1 MNMWRYWRIA
11 AGLVLVLSTLTVL
24 PAVSAQDGEAIRIIF
39 MHHST
44 GRRLI
49 EEGLLKEGLAEYG
62 IELWDHGYNEEGL
75 VSPEW
80 DWLGTSWEV
89 PNDNTDPDGWRD
101 VFLQQVTAP
110 PINTFSHMLE
120 YDVIMFKSCYPNAH
134 IDSDAMLEQYKA
146 YYLEIRDVMDQHPD
160 KLFIPFTNPP
170 LVPNETTPE
179 AAARAIEW
187 AAYLM
192 SDEYLEGHPNIVPF
206 DFFSLLADED
216 GFLRE
221 EYRVDAWD
229 SHPNRLANETVGPI
243 FIEFAAGAVATFV
256 PGDPY
261 VAPTPVSVLQ
271 TGEDTPRTEPLS
283 ASFMPFEEVRTFS
296 SSCADYIWDWAG
308 GGELAWRI
316 SHTDPDY
323 TDVVQIDFDLRPG
336 DYGGMGIHFAPNEGW
351 AGTEGIGF
359 AWRADQM
366 GTELA
371 FSVGVQDPTDLEADE
386 SMATP
391 FEFRLYTSTNEEWQE
406 LVLPWEYFVRATWW
420 DRPGVDVLDPANVI
434 WVSFGL
440 GSDAVDQEGTIYIA
454 NIDVQAVE

>member
-1 MNMWRYWRIA
+1 MNAWRFWRIVL
-11 AGLVLVLSTLTVL
+11 GLVMVFTTLAIL
-24 PAVSAQDGEAIRIIF
+24 PVTSAQDAGTTRIIF

-62 IELWDHGYNEEGL
+62 IELWDHGYNDDGL
-75 VSPEW
+75 VTPEW
-80 DWLGTSWEV
+80 DWLGTSWDV
-89 PNDNTDPDGWRD
+89 PNDNTDPDGWRN
-101 VFLQQVTAP
+101 VFTQTVTDP
-110 PINTFSHMLE
+110 PTNTFSRMLQ

-192 SDEYLEGHPNIVPF
+192 SEEYLEGRANVIPF
-206 DFFSLLADED
+206 DFYSLLADEE

-229 SHPNRLANETVGPI
+229 SHPNRVANEAVGPV
-243 FIEFAAGAVATFV
+243 FVEFAAEVIADFEPGA
-256 PGDPY
+256 PY
-261 VAPTPVSVLQ
+261 VAPTPVTVLE
-271 TGEDTPRTEPLS
+271 TGEDAPRTEPIS
-283 ASFMPFEEVRTFS
+283 ASFMSFEEVRTFS
-296 SSCADYIWDWAG
+296 STCADYTWDWADG
-308 GGELAWRI
+308 GTVSWRI
-316 SHTDPDY
+316 LRTDANFD
-323 TDVVQIDFDLRPG
+323 DVVRIDFELDPG
-336 DYGGMGIHFAPNEGW
+336 EFGGVGIHFAPNEDW
-351 AGTEGIGF
+351 WETEGIAF
-359 AWRADQM
+359 SWRADQM

-371 FSVGVQDPTDLEADE
+371 FAVGVQDPTDLDADE

-391 FEFRLYTSTNEEWQE
+391 FEFRLYTSTNMEWQE
-406 LVLPWEYFVRATWW
+406 LVLPWEYFIRATWW
-420 DRPGVDVLDPANVI
+420 DRIGVNELDPANVI
-434 WVSFGL
+434 WLSFGL
-440 GSDAVDQEGTIYIA
+440 GSDATDQGGTIYISD
-454 NIDVQAVE
+454 IHVVEAE